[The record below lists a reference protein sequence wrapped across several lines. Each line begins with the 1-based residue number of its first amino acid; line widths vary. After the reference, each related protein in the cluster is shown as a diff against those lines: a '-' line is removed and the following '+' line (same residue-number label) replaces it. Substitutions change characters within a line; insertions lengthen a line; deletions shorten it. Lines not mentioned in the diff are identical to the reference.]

1 MGATGDLIHSGLD
14 TSFRARAPL
23 AWMSTE
29 GDPYF
34 ILDDIEERVTRVEFQ
49 ALGHVWALTFFAEVA
64 CLLVVR

>member
-1 MGATGDLIHSGLD
+1 
-14 TSFRARAPL
+14 
-23 AWMSTE
+23 MSTE

-34 ILDDIEERVTRVEFQ
+34 ILDDIEERDTWVEFQ